1 MSKQE
6 ANTAEIIQ
14 KKLTE
19 VIEFAK
25 ENEFHIAPVIKQ
37 LGDGSLIPQLIIKE
51 WTDKEKLAA
60 KSKKEVE
67 SKKSK

>member
-6 ANTAEIIQ
+6 ASTADIIQ

-19 VIEFAK
+19 VIQFAK
-25 ENEFHIAPVIKQ
+25 ENQFHIAPVIKQ

-60 KSKKEVE
+60 KENSNSKLKE
-67 SKKSK
+67 